1 MLKFLKLA
9 LFISISLS
17 LSITLRYYVTPSFSL
32 FTQIFASPFSIFG
45 RLKQFGTIFVQG
57 YTDVCSIDWS
67 VNDVNNI
74 WMIETTKQTQI
85 NPLLLCAV
93 ESYAT
98 KLRNK
103 CVRLVLLDHES
114 EIDLIKK
121 NNRDFFKQL
130 PNAEVVKIDPVQL
143 FRGILFRF

>member
-9 LFISISLS
+9 LFISICLS
-17 LSITLRYYVTPSFSL
+17 LSITLLKSPSFNL

-45 RLKQFGTIFVQG
+45 RLKQFGAIFVQG
-57 YTDVCSIDWS
+57 HTDVCSVDWS

-114 EIDLIKK
+114 EIDHIKK

-130 PNAEVVKIDPVQL
+130 PNAEVVMIDPVQL